1 LGEPI
6 GKQDQFSSAYGGFN
20 FIKFEK
26 NGEVDVK
33 EISLDQSS
41 LDWLNSSLYLVPI
54 GKSRSA
60 SKILSGQ
67 AEKAVDDK
75 KILNGLHALREL
87 AEDSFPKVATNPSY
101 LSRVLNLSWKLKI
114 QSNPDVTNDIVGK
127 LIELGL
133 DNGAEG
139 AKLLGA
145 GGSGFVLF
153 VVPQE
158 NLGNFKEVLIAKGFR
173 VIPIQ
178 LDQSGSTILYDS
190 GSKL

>member
-1 LGEPI
+1 
-6 GKQDQFSSAYGGFN
+6 
-20 FIKFEK
+20 
-26 NGEVDVK
+26 
-33 EISLDQSS
+33 
-41 LDWLNSSLYLVPI
+41 
-54 GKSRSA
+54 
-60 SKILSGQ
+60 
-67 AEKAVDDK
+67 
-75 KILNGLHALREL
+75 
-87 AEDSFPKVATNPSY
+87 
-101 LSRVLNLSWKLKI
+101 LKI

-178 LDQSGSTILYDS
+178 LDQGGSTILYDS